1 MKYCYFPRIL
11 MRKYILTAL
20 ETLSNL
26 ICSYKKTWRLES
38 KRFRGI

>member
-11 MRKYILTAL
+11 MRKYILTGL

-26 ICSYKKTWRLES
+26 ICTFKTNLTTRIEEV
-38 KRFRGI
+38 

>member
-11 MRKYILTAL
+11 MRKYILTGL

-26 ICSYKKTWRLES
+26 ICTYKKNLMTRIEEV
-38 KRFRGI
+38 